1 MSNRVFRS
9 IAAVLAM
16 IIAALTPALLAAQ
29 AGPDPLAS
37 QNLRGYSHVFIA
49 YTIAWLIV
57 LGWLFSV
64 ARRLGR
70 IERSLEK

>member
-1 MSNRVFRS
+1 MSSRFFRS
-9 IAAVLAM
+9 IVAVLVP
-16 IIAALTPALLAAQ
+16 IVTFLTPALLAAQ
-29 AGPDPLAS
+29 VDPNVLAS
-37 QNLRGYSHVFIA
+37 QNLRGYSHVFIS

-70 IERSLEK
+70 IERSLER

>member
-1 MSNRVFRS
+1 MSNIVVRS

-16 IIAALTPALLAAQ
+16 IVTAITPALLSAQ

-37 QNLRGYSHVFIA
+37 QSLRGYSHVFIA

>member
-1 MSNRVFRS
+1 MSTRVLGS
-9 IAAVLAM
+9 VVVVLAVMIAA
-16 IIAALTPALLAAQ
+16 ITPALLSAQ
-29 AGPDPLAS
+29 MDPDVLAS
-37 QNLRGYSHVFIA
+37 QSLRGYGHVFIA

-70 IERSLEK
+70 VERSLER